1 MTLLYFVI
9 RENAFDIT
17 HAERISTADSG
28 GHRPQTLTGDS
39 APLGGRS
46 APRPPL
52 RPPPPSTNFCIGHGQ
67 SMTVFVG
74 DYLLSVY
81 NDDPTPRLRQ

>member
-17 HAERISTADSG
+17 QQNALV
-28 GHRPQTLTGDS
+28 PQILGDI
-39 APLGGRS
+39 
-46 APRPPL
+46 APRPSPGTL
-52 RPPPPSTNFCIGHGQ
+52 RRWVVGQPQTPASPPPSMNFCIGHGQ

-81 NDDPTPRLRQ
+81 NDDPTPRLPQ